1 MSALLILNYDVT
13 DPDALNAYRT
23 AAGPLLSAAAER
35 VALTSDTIDLAET
48 APAGTH
54 TVIWQ
59 FPSVAAAHAFY
70 HGDAYQ
76 NMLADRLAATT
87 PKAAMIVETVTD

>member
-23 AAGPLLSAAAER
+23 AARPLLSVAAER
-35 VALTSDTIDLAET
+35 VALTTDTIDLAEA

-54 TVIWQ
+54 TVIWR

-70 HGDAYQ
+70 HSSAYQ
-76 NMLADRLAATT
+76 NVLADRLAATI
-87 PKAAMIVETVTD
+87 PKAAIIVETVSD